1 MAEKA
6 SLEFKLRIIDETRND
21 LLNERKHNGLMS
33 EKYKK
38 TCKYLNYVEQLLI
51 LVSTVTGRISIS
63 AFASL
68 FCVTV
73 SITSSAVVIKICTI
87 TAGIKK
93 YKSFI
98 KKKKKK
104 RKHDKTVLL
113 EKDKLNTI
121 EVLISKA
128 LVNSYISHDEFVLV
142 NNVLRKYYEM
152 KKEIK
157 NPETSVEYTI

>member
-6 SLEFKLRIIDETRND
+6 SLEFKLRITDETRND
-21 LLNERKHNGLMS
+21 LLDERKHNDLMS

-38 TCKYLNYVEQLLI
+38 TRKYLNYVEHLLI
-51 LVSTVTGRISIS
+51 LVSTVTGCTSIS

-98 KKKKKK
+98 KKKK
-104 RKHDKTVLL
+104 RR
-113 EKDKLNTI
+113 E
-121 EVLISKA
+121 S
-128 LVNSYISHDEFVLV
+128 
-142 NNVLRKYYEM
+142 M
-152 KKEIK
+152 IK
-157 NPETSVEYTI
+157 QYC